1 LEAHRRTIF
10 SNMGKKRQS
19 RNVVLPTPGELRL
32 LQVLWRIREGTIENI
47 VDASDENPSPNYK
60 TVQTWLR
67 IMEAKGQVEHR
78 QQGRAFVF
86 KPLISRG
93 EVHKLSIRHL
103 LAKYFTG
110 SRTEMLMELLR
121 DERISREELRQLEG
135 LVRNRRK
142 ELS

>member
-1 LEAHRRTIF
+1 
-10 SNMGKKRQS
+10 MGKKRQS

-32 LQVLWRIREGTIENI
+32 LQVLWRIREGTIDNI

-78 QQGRAFVF
+78 QEGRAFVF

>member
-1 LEAHRRTIF
+1 
-10 SNMGKKRQS
+10 M
-19 RNVVLPTPGELRL
+19 
-32 LQVLWRIREGTIENI
+32 LQVLWRIREGTIDNI

-78 QQGRAFVF
+78 QEGRAFVF